1 MRTLLDAFAQYE
13 RARTRARIESG
24 RPWQSSGSA
33 ESSWARPLWATC
45 GARTETKPPQ
55 RETTHQVGPRVPESL
70 LKQIHAHAERLR
82 RETGV
87 MTPSRTD
94 AALALLVRGL
104 EAVEGKSGPR

>member
-1 MRTLLDAFAQYE
+1 MGL
-13 RARTRARIESG
+13 
-24 RPWQSSGSA
+24 
-33 ESSWARPLWATC
+33 
-45 GARTETKPPQ
+45 
-55 RETTHQVGPRVPESL
+55 RVPESL
-70 LKQIHAHAERLR
+70 LKQIDAHAERLR